1 MRLTRYNWCDRCDER
16 VELVPMAGGK
26 AMTRGNHDVSDA
38 IREIEQVEDKLAKL
52 VRESERSAEGSSE
65 TPVIQT
71 EKINELR
78 EELTESRADVVEALI
93 VVFVD
98 E

>member
-1 MRLTRYNWCDRCDER
+1 MTTKTTRYNWCDRCDER

-26 AMTRGNHDVSDA
+26 AMACSRC
-38 IREIEQVEDKLAKL
+38 
-52 VRESERSAEGSSE
+52 ES
-65 TPVIQT
+65 
-71 EKINELR
+71 
-78 EELTESRADVVEALI
+78 I